1 MLPEGSVRSKYSSK
15 GSKTFSTS
23 SNTLVK
29 YNESL
34 FKLRQDIEKVKIFAD
49 QIEEQ
54 AKRKLELIKKRQ
66 ELEEAE
72 TFNAVAE
79 AKDKLKVA
87 QMLETLVED
96 TVSKH
101 NLSVKS
107 ESVPNHRLKTILK
120 PNCPEFEPYLEHK
133 TAISEPQIT
142 NSISQNLRPSTSY
155 FIPKN
160 LNDPVQMD
168 NIRENTYSTPN
179 TQYPDMKFVHSGT
192 PYPKNN
198 DSTVS
203 IHPNNCI
210 DDFIDISVEGKE
222 TVLPERDPVISESML
237 LQLEYES
244 KCLPVMELFRFD
256 GDPCKWSDFIQNFK
270 NRVHDKCSFTDDI

>member
-29 YNESL
+29 SNESL

-120 PNCPEFEPYLEHK
+120 PNCPEFKPYLEHK

>member
-29 YNESL
+29 SNESL

-270 NRVHDKCSFTDDI
+270 NGVHDKCSFTDDI

>member
-29 YNESL
+29 SNESL

>member
-1 MLPEGSVRSKYSSK
+1 
-15 GSKTFSTS
+15 
-23 SNTLVK
+23 
-29 YNESL
+29 
-34 FKLRQDIEKVKIFAD
+34 
-49 QIEEQ
+49 
-54 AKRKLELIKKRQ
+54 
-66 ELEEAE
+66 
-72 TFNAVAE
+72 
-79 AKDKLKVA
+79 
-87 QMLETLVED
+87 
-96 TVSKH
+96 
-101 NLSVKS
+101 
-107 ESVPNHRLKTILK
+107 
-120 PNCPEFEPYLEHK
+120 
-133 TAISEPQIT
+133 
-142 NSISQNLRPSTSY
+142 
-155 FIPKN
+155 
-160 LNDPVQMD
+160 MD

-270 NRVHDKCSFTDDI
+270 NRVHDKCSFADDIWMERHLSILDGEAKQIVILIGINSFFYATAMKTFKSNFGNPMVVSLLKLKWVLDLPQITNENVLRAGLRAFYQQLKSVITRLNSMGDTSAINSIENTMKAITRLTRYLRSKFYRDFKDAKLNNKSLNLTTCKICLGIKLLNSLIPYLQ

>member
-29 YNESL
+29 SNESL

-107 ESVPNHRLKTILK
+107 ESVPDHRLKTILK
-120 PNCPEFEPYLEHK
+120 PNCPEFKPYLEHK

>member
-1 MLPEGSVRSKYSSK
+1 MKS
-15 GSKTFSTS
+15 
-23 SNTLVK
+23 
-29 YNESL
+29 NESL
-34 FKLRQDIEKVKIFAD
+34 FKLPQDTEKAKIFAD

-72 TFNAVAE
+72 TLNAVAE